1 MDTGM
6 KIVIVEDDEVLAQEI
21 CQFLEKWGYTAVTA
35 GDFENIAVECLAHR
49 PHLVLM
55 DINLPYYDGF
65 YWCSRIRMDS
75 KVPVLFISSRDD
87 DKDKI
92 MAIAQGGDD
101 YVEKPFH
108 LELLKAKIE
117 ALLRRTYQYQVREQ
131 VFLMEGLY
139 YDQGLSTL
147 IYQNKDLDLTKSE
160 KRIAAKLI
168 EEKSKV
174 VTREELMME
183 LWSTDEFVSDG
194 SLTTII
200 SRLRTKLKAACGSEL
215 IVTKKGQGYLIP

>member
-1 MDTGM
+1 MDERM
-6 KIVIVEDDEVLAQEI
+6 KIVIVEDDEILAQEI
-21 CQFLEKWGYTAVTA
+21 RQFLEKWGYKAVIA
-35 GDFENIAVECLAHR
+35 GRFEDIAAECFAYQ
-49 PHLVLM
+49 PHLILM

-65 YWCSRIRMDS
+65 YWCSRIRDCS
-75 KVPVLFISSRDD
+75 KVPIIYISSRND

-131 VFLMEGLY
+131 IFLSTDLY
-139 YDQGLSTL
+139 YDSGQAALVF
-147 IYQNKDLDLTKSE
+147 QNAGLDLTKSE
-160 KRIAAKLI
+160 KQIITKLI
-168 EEKSKV
+168 DKKSEL
-174 VTREELMME
+174 VTREELMLE
-183 LWSTDEFVSDG
+183 LWNTDEFVSDG
-194 SLTTII
+194 ALTTII
-200 SRLRTKLKAACGSEL
+200 SRLRTKLKTVCGSEL